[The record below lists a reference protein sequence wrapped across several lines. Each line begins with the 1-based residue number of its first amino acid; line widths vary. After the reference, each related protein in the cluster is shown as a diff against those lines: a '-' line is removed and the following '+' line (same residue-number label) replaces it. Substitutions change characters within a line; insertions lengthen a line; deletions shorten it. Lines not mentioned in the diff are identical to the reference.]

1 MAIFSHIDDDG
12 DEISF
17 FSDERSPL
25 SVEVK
30 PVGEQ
35 PYIGYLD
42 RDAALRLHAALG
54 EWLYPV
60 HTPEGPNRSLIEQM
74 IERAV
79 RDQVAAVLPLHLK
92 TVGEYVANYGRGP
105 EAIRPRDWRP
115 RTPGCE
121 CGHAANF
128 HSEENGCCHW
138 YTGDQEF
145 CECTRGLGGLESDA
159 FPDTDPEPH
168 DVGHPTYEDARPH
181 PTAPECG
188 KCGALWSD
196 THGQPGDP
204 CAPAPSAPAPAGPT
218 WDDELWSA
226 PSAEASARTLPVPAC
241 TKCGHSWPR
250 HRLLGGPTTD
260 CSVRGCEC
268 TRVRP

>member
-1 MAIFSHIDDDG
+1 MEFRKIFTHIDDDG

-35 PYIGYLD
+35 SYIGYLD
-42 RDAALRLHAALG
+42 RDAALRLHTALG

-92 TVGEYVANYGRGP
+92 TVARVCSAQGCQVTD
-105 EAIRPRDWRP
+105 EAEWPQH
-115 RTPGCE
+115 G
-121 CGHAANF
+121 
-128 HSEENGCCHW
+128 
-138 YTGDQEF
+138 
-145 CECTRGLGGLESDA
+145 
-159 FPDTDPEPH
+159 DPESR

-181 PTAPECG
+181 PAAPECG
-188 KCGALWSD
+188 KCSAPWSD

-226 PSAEASARTLPVPAC
+226 PSAETSARTLPVPAC
-241 TKCGHSWPR
+241 PECGHSWRAHSPHSTAPYCIQR
-250 HRLLGGPTTD
+250 TGGTRD
-260 CSVRGCEC
+260 CEC

>member
-79 RDQVAAVLPLHLK
+79 RDQVASVLPLHLAPIAEF
-92 TVGEYVANYGRGP
+92 VGR
-105 EAIRPRDWRP
+105 
-115 RTPGCE
+115 
-121 CGHAANF
+121 
-128 HSEENGCCHW
+128 
-138 YTGDQEF
+138 
-145 CECTRGLGGLESDA
+145 ESAWKA
-159 FPDTDPEPH
+159 FEPDPEPH

-181 PTAPECG
+181 PAAPECG
-188 KCGALWSD
+188 KCSAPWSD

-226 PSAEASARTLPVPAC
+226 PSAETSARTLPVPVC
-241 TKCGHSWPR
+241 PECGHSWPR
-250 HRLLGGPTTD
+250 HMPFSLNLTEAE

>member
-1 MAIFSHIDDDG
+1 MEFRKIFTHTDDDG

-35 PYIGYLD
+35 SYIGYLD
-42 RDAALRLHAALG
+42 RDAALRLHAVLG

-60 HTPEGPNRSLIEQM
+60 HAPEGPNRSLIEQM

-79 RDQVAAVLPLHLK
+79 KDQVAAVLPLHLK
-92 TVGEYVANYGRGP
+92 SFAAQMQAAEEKIGRVAN
-105 EAIRPRDWRP
+105 ALM
-115 RTPGCE
+115 
-121 CGHAANF
+121 A
-128 HSEENGCCHW
+128 
-138 YTGDQEF
+138 
-145 CECTRGLGGLESDA
+145 
-159 FPDTDPEPH
+159 DPEPR
-168 DVGHPTYEDARPH
+168 DVGHPEDCGLCGRDQDPNGHDCVPPKYEDARPGTTH
-181 PTAPECG
+181 EFVQGLRRMADAAKHAARATASECG
-188 KCGALWSD
+188 KCGAPWSD

-204 CAPAPSAPAPAGPT
+204 CAPASSAPAPAGPT
-218 WDDELWSA
+218 WDDELWGA
-226 PSAEASARTLPVPAC
+226 PSAETGARTLPVPAC

-250 HRLLGGPTTD
+250 HRLLGGPTTN

-268 TRVRP
+268 TRVQP

>member
-1 MAIFSHIDDDG
+1 MSFRKIFTHTDNEG
-12 DEISF
+12 DHLEVAEAQADRAGELAFNFITLSGSGGVF
-17 FSDERSPL
+17 FTH
-25 SVEVK
+25 
-30 PVGEQ
+30 
-35 PYIGYLD
+35 D
-42 RDAALRLHAALG
+42 RAASLHAVLG

-79 RDQVAAVLPLHLK
+79 KDQVAAVLPLHLK

-105 EAIRPRDWRP
+105 EAIQPQRD
-115 RTPGCE
+115 
-121 CGHAANF
+121 
-128 HSEENGCCHW
+128 
-138 YTGDQEF
+138 
-145 CECTRGLGGLESDA
+145 
-159 FPDTDPEPH
+159 DPEPR

-218 WDDELWSA
+218 WDDELWGA
-226 PSAEASARTLPVPAC
+226 TSAEAGARTLPVPVC
-241 TKCGHSWPR
+241 TECGHSWPR
-250 HRLLGGPTTD
+250 HPLLNVAKME
-260 CSVRGCEC
+260 CSVRGCGC

>member
-1 MAIFSHIDDDG
+1 MVIFTHIDDDG

-42 RDAALRLHAALG
+42 RDAALRLHTALG

-79 RDQVAAVLPLHLK
+79 KDQVASVLPLHLR
-92 TVGEYVANYGRGP
+92 TVAEHRPQECPGVGQCP
-105 EAIRPRDWRP
+105 EA
-115 RTPGCE
+115 
-121 CGHAANF
+121 
-128 HSEENGCCHW
+128 
-138 YTGDQEF
+138 
-145 CECTRGLGGLESDA
+145 
-159 FPDTDPEPH
+159 DPEPR

-181 PTAPECG
+181 SAAPECG
-188 KCGALWSD
+188 KCGAPWSD

-226 PSAEASARTLPVPAC
+226 PSAETSARTLPVPVCA
-241 TKCGHSWPR
+241 KCGHSWVR
-250 HRLLGGPTTD
+250 HPPLNVAKIE

-268 TRVRP
+268 IRVRP